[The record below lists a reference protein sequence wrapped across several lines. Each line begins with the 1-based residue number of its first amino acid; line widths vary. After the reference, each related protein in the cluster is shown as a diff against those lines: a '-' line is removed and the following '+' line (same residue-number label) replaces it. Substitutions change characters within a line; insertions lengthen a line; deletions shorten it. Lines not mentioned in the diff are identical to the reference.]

1 MCDKKGR
8 GMSGTWDGKV
18 ALVTGGATGIGL
30 GTAQAFAR
38 AGATVVIA
46 SRRADRGEH
55 AVQSIREQGG
65 TAHFIQADITE
76 EAQVA
81 ALIDQT
87 MHTFGRLDCAFNNAG
102 TLTMKPLTDF
112 TLDEWNHVIKT
123 NLTGIW
129 LCMKYE
135 IPAMLKQG
143 QGAIVNMASTSA
155 QVGMSG
161 VSAYAASKGGVVSL
175 TRAAAVEY
183 ARSGIRVNSIITGA
197 VLTEMTG
204 MMTDEIIA
212 AVSNQYPIGRIGRP
226 EDIAEAVLFLCSDA
240 APFITG
246 HTMAVDGGYTV
257 AG

>member
-1 MCDKKGR
+1 MA
-8 GMSGTWDGKV
+8 GTFEGKV

-46 SRRADRGEH
+46 ARRKERGEE
-55 AVQSIREQGG
+55 AVHMIREQGG

-87 MHTFGRLDCAFNNAG
+87 IEQFGRLDCAFNNAG
-102 TLTMKPLTDF
+102 TLNMRPLTDF
-112 TLDEWNHVIKT
+112 TLAEWNQVIAT

-135 IPAMLKQG
+135 IPVMLKQG
-143 QGAIVNMASTSA
+143 CGAIVNMASTSA
-155 QVGMSG
+155 KVGMNG
-161 VSAYAASKGGVVSL
+161 VSAYAASKGGVVAL
-175 TRAAAVEY
+175 THSAAVEY
-183 ARSGIRVNSIITGA
+183 ARRGIRVNAVMTGA
-197 VLTEMTG
+197 VKTEMTW
-204 MMTDEIIA
+204 MMNDEMIA
-212 AVSNQYPIGRIGRP
+212 VVSDKYPIGRIGQP
-226 EDIAEAVLFLCSDA
+226 EDIAGAVLFLCSDA
-240 APFITG
+240 ASFITG
-246 HTMAVDGGYTV
+246 QTLPVDGGYTV